1 MTKLESAILATILF
15 AATSPAAHAKIRVKP
30 YLTAD
35 DWYITS
41 DVECGNARIIER
53 VEANHFALGPREDPI
68 PVEVQKTGPI
78 SNYCLYVEIANL
90 APKAREITLDVLI
103 PEWLIQYKFD
113 YFLRKDYL
121 LRSTTD
127 LNYKNLP
134 ADRQSNLPDR
144 VRLRIAFESEQR
156 LILSTTP
163 AFPYSEVVKRL
174 KNLERESNGNARLK
188 EIGLSAEGRAIH
200 SLETG
205 DKTKPRA
212 VFTATLQPGEPSA
225 WGLLAMARSVLMDP
239 SLRRFQKEYDL
250 AFVPMPNPDGVVD
263 GSNNV
268 NGLGEVALLGFSAEA
283 RAEAKYDEAKVLWKY
298 LSAKPPSIL
307 VDFHFLSLP
316 NHRIP
321 RPYDLTLLYTD
332 PERRLLATSLVRR
345 LERLTGASEG
355 TPIRDQ
361 ESFRKHLLACNV
373 IREWNT
379 VATLYQ
385 NTGPRTSHQQAQ
397 ENGIKVL
404 RVALD
409 PAYMRD

>member
-1 MTKLESAILATILF
+1 MTKLAAAVLATILY
-15 AATSPAAHAKIRVKP
+15 AATSLPALAKIPEKP
-30 YLTAD
+30 HLTAD
-35 DWYITS
+35 QWSITS

-53 VEANHFALGPREDPI
+53 VEASHFALAPREDPI

-78 SNYCLYVEIANL
+78 SSYCLYVEIANL
-90 APKAREITLDVLI
+90 APEAREITLDVLI
-103 PEWLIQYKFD
+103 PEWLITYKFD
-113 YFLRKDYL
+113 YFLRKTYL

-127 LNYKNLP
+127 LNYENLA
-134 ADRQSNLPDR
+134 ADRQTNLPDK
-144 VRLRIAFESEQR
+144 VRLRIPFKPLQH

-163 AFPYSEVVKRL
+163 AYPYSEVVKKL
-174 KNLERESNGNARLK
+174 AELDRESNGKARLK
-188 EIGLSAEGRAIH
+188 DIGVSSEGRTIH

-205 DKTKPRA
+205 DTTKPRA

-225 WGLLAMARSVLMDP
+225 WALLAMAASVLMD
-239 SLRRFQKEYDL
+239 SSFQHFQKEYDL
-250 AFVPMPNPDGVVD
+250 AFIPMPNPDGVVD

-268 NGLGEVALLGFSAEA
+268 NGLGEFALLGFSAEA
-283 RAEAKYDEAKVLWKY
+283 RDESKYEEAKVLWKY
-298 LSAKPPSIL
+298 LAEKPPSIL

-316 NHRIP
+316 NHNIP

-332 PERRLLATSLVRR
+332 SERRQSATSLVRR

-355 TPIRDQ
+355 KPIRDQ

-385 NTGPRTSHQQAQ
+385 NTGPKTSHEQAQ

-409 PAYMRD
+409 PEYMRD